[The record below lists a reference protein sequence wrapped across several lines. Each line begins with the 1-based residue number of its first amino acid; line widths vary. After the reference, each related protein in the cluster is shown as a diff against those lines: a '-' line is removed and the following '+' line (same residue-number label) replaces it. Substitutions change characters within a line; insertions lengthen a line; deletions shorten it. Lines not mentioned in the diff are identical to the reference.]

1 MSSFNNNIDFAIIWK
16 KINSKLTAREE
27 KAFNSW
33 LNSDTSH
40 KIFFEK
46 ILYYHQTGDVKDKTD
61 LNIIRAWK
69 TVEPHLQERK
79 QRILPDWMKVAAS
92 VAATV
97 VIMLSVY
104 YISDY
109 RTETQNT
116 LATSEMV
123 IPPGTSKARLIFDD
137 GEIVDLTEGRNF
149 HGDIEGAKIA
159 NKGNQITY
167 TGSGNATKELKYN
180 TLEIPRGAEYFV
192 ILSDSTK
199 VWLNSDSRLR
209 YPVNFIGETREVELT
224 GEAYFEVSE
233 NPEKPFRVIST
244 GQVVEVLGTEFNISS
259 YTNDDQIHTTLVKG
273 KVSVYTEK
281 NPELTQNLIPG
292 YQSNMSRKNGDI
304 SIHKVD
310 VNEFIAW
317 KNGVF
322 NFKNKTLGEMMKTIS
337 RWYNINFE
345 FENDVKK
352 NIRFTGEVKRY
363 QNLESMLKLIEETNE
378 IKFEKN
384 GQTIIIK

>member
-16 KINSKLTAREE
+16 KINSKLTNREE

-46 ILYYHQTGDVKDKTD
+46 ILYYHQTGEVKDKTD

-79 QRILPDWMKVAAS
+79 KRILPDWMKVAAS

-97 VIMLSVY
+97 IIMLSVY

-109 RTETQNT
+109 KTDSQNT
-116 LATSEMV
+116 LATSEMI

-137 GEIVDLTEGRNF
+137 GETVDLTEGRNF

-167 TGSGNATKELKYN
+167 TGSDNTTKELKYN

-209 YPVNFIGETREVELT
+209 YPVNFIGDNREVELT

-233 NPEKPFRVIST
+233 NPEKPFRVISA

-259 YTNDDQIHTTLVKG
+259 YTDDDQIYTTLVKG

-281 NPELTQNLIPG
+281 DPELTQNLIPG

-317 KNGVF
+317 KNGIF

-345 FENDVKK
+345 FKDEVKK
-352 NIRFTGEVKRY
+352 DIRFTGEVKRY

-384 GQTIIIK
+384 GQTIIVK